1 MGLMALLAFGW
12 GRTALQRGAV
22 FFLLSMALGG
32 LTVRLRA
39 IDFGTLCLC
48 ALVLW
53 ILCRVSFSGLP
64 GFSQYIPVELIWKEK
79 RLKLT
84 ALVDTGNTLLDPL
97 SGESVL
103 VCGSDVGEELFGI
116 PSSLFADPVNGLA
129 SGLLLGWRLIPY
141 AAVGNSGGML
151 PVIRLKNVR
160 IGSKTTDALVAFA
173 PNRIGDGE
181 TYRMLTGGTWR

>member
-1 MGLMALLAFGW
+1 M
-12 GRTALQRGAV
+12 
-22 FFLLSMALGG
+22 
-32 LTVRLRA
+32 
-39 IDFGTLCLC
+39 
-48 ALVLW
+48 
-53 ILCRVSFSGLP
+53 
-64 GFSQYIPVELIWKEK
+64 
-79 RLKLT
+79 
-84 ALVDTGNTLLDPL
+84 
-97 SGESVL
+97 
-103 VCGSDVGEELFGI
+103 GEELFGI
-116 PSSLFADPVNGLA
+116 PSSLFADPVNALA